1 MRALDIVVFLA
12 LIAVVIGTVAA
23 VFPGY
28 NNGKGLPV
36 GNQSF
41 SFVASMQVA
50 GLSQQFSY
58 FGGDSPSILDYARMT
73 VEVMWIAIV
82 GFITICSIIL
92 FAYPMLVN
100 VLNIP
105 VQMGVVI
112 QLVIYI
118 VFVIGAAQ
126 VYRGGFTWKA
136 YE

>member
-23 VFPGY
+23 IFPGY
-28 NNGKGLPV
+28 NQGNGLPV
-36 GNQSF
+36 ANQSL

-58 FGGDSPSILDYARMT
+58 FGGDSPSIIDYARMT

-100 VLNIP
+100 VFYVPI
-105 VQMGVVI
+105 QMGIVI
-112 QLVIYI
+112 QLIIYI
-118 VFVIGAAQ
+118 VFVVGAAQ